1 MKQKYILPP
10 LIIACGFFSALSSI
24 RYDLNHFR
32 AGDHYTRQ
40 EMEYVQPGDTGINV
54 LWNFQQLDVIN
65 EKHPVYTFLKTRED
79 TCRFV
84 VMEHLTRYHYL
95 YREDTLWLTGFENKT
110 VKMDFFG
117 HEARLR
123 FPFHYGDS
131 LCSPFYGT
139 GIYCQKIPLVAK
151 GRTSVKADATGTLIT
166 PENDTLHHVIRVKQ
180 QRSYT
185 ETGHDSVNLKMETY
199 SWYARG
205 YRYPI
210 FETVTITERH
220 IDSTE
225 VGFKNSFY
233 YPLPDMELIPEDILN
248 EQLRQEDVPADS
260 TEQVILNCVTFPNPV
275 RNTLGIRYYLSKE
288 VSVSYRICD
297 MNGFPVIFLSEGRL
311 SQGDHQHI
319 ISMSQCLPGDYILY
333 ILVDQKVFTK
343 TIIKQ

>member
-1 MKQKYILPP
+1 
-10 LIIACGFFSALSSI
+10 
-24 RYDLNHFR
+24 
-32 AGDHYTRQ
+32 
-40 EMEYVQPGDTGINV
+40 
-54 LWNFQQLDVIN
+54 
-65 EKHPVYTFLKTRED
+65 
-79 TCRFV
+79 
-84 VMEHLTRYHYL
+84 
-95 YREDTLWLTGFENKT
+95 
-110 VKMDFFG
+110 
-117 HEARLR
+117 
-123 FPFHYGDS
+123 
-131 LCSPFYGT
+131 
-139 GIYCQKIPLVAK
+139 
-151 GRTSVKADATGTLIT
+151 
-166 PENDTLHHVIRVKQ
+166 
-180 QRSYT
+180 
-185 ETGHDSVNLKMETY
+185 
-199 SWYARG
+199 
-205 YRYPI
+205 
-210 FETVTITERH
+210 
-220 IDSTE
+220 